1 MPRKS
6 FATNLLESLDIVT
19 DALNNGKIVDVIYT
33 DFSKAF
39 DKVDHK
45 LLLLKIQ
52 AYGFSDFIL
61 DWIKNF
67 LSEREQRVILG
78 NSCSDWI
85 MVTSGVPQGS
95 VLGPLLF
102 LIYINDLPENL
113 SCISKMYAD
122 DSKLFGIM
130 DYEEANGDN
139 LQLNIDNLVRWCSD
153 WSLDLNFKKC
163 GVMHYGAKNPIF
175 EYSMKREGSDPHILT
190 STSLERDLG
199 VMMSNKLKWADHIQ
213 SAVAKANR
221 AIGIIRNSFKSL
233 DLISLRLLYCSL
245 VRPHL
250 DYAVSVWNP
259 YFKKDINLLEGVQ
272 RRATKLT
279 KELKNLPYETRLRKL
294 ELTTLEKRR
303 ERGDLI
309 QMYKIINGLEE
320 VHLTKGPNF
329 VVSDYF
335 TRGNSL
341 KLRRELV
348 KNCTPRFNFLTNRV
362 VENWNSLPEEIVK
375 ARNLNSF
382 KAKIDCYI
390 NGSC

>member
-1 MPRKS
+1 MGY
-6 FATNLLESLDIVT
+6 D
-19 DALNNGKIVDVIYT
+19 
-33 DFSKAF
+33 
-39 DKVDHK
+39 
-45 LLLLKIQ
+45 
-52 AYGFSDFIL
+52 
-61 DWIKNF
+61 
-67 LSEREQRVILG
+67 
-78 NSCSDWI
+78 
-85 MVTSGVPQGS
+85 
-95 VLGPLLF
+95 
-102 LIYINDLPENL
+102 
-113 SCISKMYAD
+113 
-122 DSKLFGIM
+122 
-130 DYEEANGDN
+130 
-139 LQLNIDNLVRWCSD
+139 
-153 WSLDLNFKKC
+153 
-163 GVMHYGAKNPIF
+163 
-175 EYSMKREGSDPHILT
+175 EYM
-190 STSLERDLG
+190 
-199 VMMSNKLKWADHIQ
+199 LKWADHIQ

-221 AIGIIRNSFKSL
+221 EIGIIRNSFKSL

-279 KELKNLPYETRLRKL
+279 KELKNLPYEARLRKL

-329 VVSDYF
+329 AVSDYF

-382 KAKIDCYI
+382 KAKIDGYI